1 VQLLWLIQVLVVTVR
16 PCSVTSPLMSQLDCC
31 PLRAKKDA
39 NPLETVKR
47 IKTNKNEV

>member
-1 VQLLWLIQVLVVTVR
+1 
-16 PCSVTSPLMSQLDCC
+16 MSQLDCC

-47 IKTNKNEV
+47 IKTNKNEVWKHKEEGLLRKEKKYF